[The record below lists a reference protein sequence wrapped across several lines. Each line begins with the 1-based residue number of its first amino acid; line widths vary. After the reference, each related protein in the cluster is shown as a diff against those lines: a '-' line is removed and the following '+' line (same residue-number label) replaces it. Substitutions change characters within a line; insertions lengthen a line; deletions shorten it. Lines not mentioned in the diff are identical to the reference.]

1 LTRLAPLLLLLL
13 APAPQPT
20 APVAGRV
27 VAVHDGDTVTV
38 QAGRQTYHVRLLLID
53 APELSQHPWGECA
66 RLYATAE
73 LLGRD
78 VTLEFEKV
86 RPDPY
91 GRTLAYLRRAPDG
104 TTFNEA
110 IVRKGWAFYYDPGP
124 ELSRSRAVRAA
135 EAKAKADGIGVH
147 RPGQCPLQVP
157 SEYRKAL
164 RKAHPER
171 RIAP

>member
-1 LTRLAPLLLLLL
+1 VTRLAPLLLLLL

-27 VAVHDGDTVTV
+27 VAVHDADTVTV
-38 QAGRQTYHVRLLLID
+38 QAGRTTYHVRLLLVD
-53 APELSQHPWGECA
+53 GPELSQHPWGEA
-66 RLYATAE
+66 AKWYTTAQ

-78 VTLEFEKV
+78 VILEFDHT

-91 GRTLAYLRRAPDG
+91 GRTLAYVRPAPDG
-104 TTFNEA
+104 ITFNEA
-110 IVRKGWAFYYDPGP
+110 VARAGWAFYYDPGP
-124 ELSRSRAVRAA
+124 ELALSAAVRKA
-135 EAKAKADGIGVH
+135 EAKAKADGLGVH
-147 RPGQCPLQVP
+147 RPGQFPLQVP